1 MRCNR
6 RFAQRAAD
14 EPNVADSLGG
24 IVARPAT
31 GSVNAMAEICDTADL
46 MLSFKHL
53 QAACML
59 LMNVQ
64 AALGEREMP

>member
-14 EPNVADSLGG
+14 EPNVAGSLDG
-24 IVARPAT
+24 IVARHAA
-31 GSVNAMAEICDTADL
+31 GSVDAVAEICDTADL

-59 LMNVQ
+59 ID
-64 AALGEREMP
+64 ERAGCFG

>member
-14 EPNVADSLGG
+14 EPNVAGGVGG
-24 IVARPAT
+24 IVARHAA
-31 GSVNAMAEICDTADL
+31 GSVDAVVEICDTADL

-59 LMNVQ
+59 ID
-64 AALGEREMP
+64 ERSGCFG